1 MEIISFVGTNAIRK
15 SGRKNLLYKISKR
28 YRKNHFFIEVK
39 KPFSFRE
46 KASCASARILLT
58 AKKAKKT
65 VPLVLF
71 LAFCLMLS
79 FFTVKIQ
86 SWFQSFASPVRFND
100 NYNDE
105 VSALNSAM
113 SKFAMEQSDFSFDE
127 NGNVL
132 ADDGTVIT
140 PSSIGIGERISY
152 STYKIQSGDTISSIA
167 KKFSITN
174 ISTLIG
180 INGIDNVRTIRAGQ
194 KLRIPNQDGLIH
206 VVAKGDSL
214 NSISAKYNV
223 PLEKL
228 LDVNDLS
235 SRNINAGQE
244 IFIPGAKMDSMSLKK
259 ALGELFISP
268 ISASY
273 RLSSLF
279 GRRADP
285 FTGVPSNHTGI
296 DMACPEGTAVKASMN
311 GKVAYVGWSNIFGNY
326 IIVNHGSGYQTL
338 YAHLSK
344 ILCRSGQT
352 VSQGTRI
359 GLVGSTGYSTGPHL
373 HFTVYKNGSLVD
385 PLSLIKR

>member
-1 MEIISFVGTNAIRK
+1 
-15 SGRKNLLYKISKR
+15 
-28 YRKNHFFIEVK
+28 
-39 KPFSFRE
+39 
-46 KASCASARILLT
+46 
-58 AKKAKKT
+58 
-65 VPLVLF
+65 
-71 LAFCLMLS
+71 
-79 FFTVKIQ
+79 
-86 SWFQSFASPVRFND
+86 
-100 NYNDE
+100 
-105 VSALNSAM
+105 
-113 SKFAMEQSDFSFDE
+113 
-127 NGNVL
+127 
-132 ADDGTVIT
+132 
-140 PSSIGIGERISY
+140 
-152 STYKIQSGDTISSIA
+152 
-167 KKFSITN
+167 
-174 ISTLIG
+174 
-180 INGIDNVRTIRAGQ
+180 
-194 KLRIPNQDGLIH
+194 
-206 VVAKGDSL
+206 
-214 NSISAKYNV
+214 
-223 PLEKL
+223 
-228 LDVNDLS
+228 
-235 SRNINAGQE
+235 
-244 IFIPGAKMDSMSLKK
+244 MDSMSLKK